1 MINRDTSKQLT
12 YHHESSHTYILQIRF
27 FPAVLFGGIIYFI
40 YNFHIL
46 FYSAEYFLRGPD
58 KTLNLNFEQIA
69 KQKVYSIQFRISI
82 LLTQGDKK
90 VNLFGFLFK
99 DRKIQL
105 LRIKLT
111 HVQGLALYC
120 IHV

>member
-1 MINRDTSKQLT
+1 MYTSKQLI

-27 FPAVLFGGIIYFI
+27 FPAVLFGGIIHFI

-90 VNLFGFLFK
+90 
-99 DRKIQL
+99 
-105 LRIKLT
+105 
-111 HVQGLALYC
+111 
-120 IHV
+120 